1 MKNEAYVTTDLIDKM
16 SKIKSDFKFLSAD
29 AIENILKDMTEEEKN
44 ILLKLYIYAER
55 NEI

>member
-1 MKNEAYVTTDLIDKM
+1 MKNEAYVATDLIDKM
-16 SKIKSDFKFLSAD
+16 SKIKSDFKFLPTD

-55 NEI
+55 